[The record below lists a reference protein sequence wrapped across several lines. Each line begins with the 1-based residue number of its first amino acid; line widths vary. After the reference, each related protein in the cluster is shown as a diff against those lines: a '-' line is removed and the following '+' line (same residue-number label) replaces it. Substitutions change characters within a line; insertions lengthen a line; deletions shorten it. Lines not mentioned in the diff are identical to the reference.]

1 MDVRMPVQEFAVSL
15 NRRNH
20 AGHHILAA
28 EQPLR
33 FRLQTRPGT
42 GREFT
47 QKLAIESRVNSQTP
61 GDGQH
66 DLSVGDRRADLFGY
80 VQRGQQRPL
89 LLVRGARAVLLAG
102 EGDEHLMLTVGA
114 ANSCDAF
121 L

>member
-1 MDVRMPVQEFAVSL
+1 MLVQKFAMSL
-15 NRRNH
+15 NRPDH
-20 AGHHILAA
+20 AGHHILTS
-28 EQPLR
+28 EQALC
-33 FRLQTRPGT
+33 FRLETRPGT

-89 LLVRGARAVLLAG
+89 LLARGTRATLLAG
-102 EGDEHLMLTVGA
+102 EGDEHLMLAVGA
-114 ANSCDAF
+114 ANSS
-121 L
+121 